1 MNKKMTPR
9 VIRLIAMQCLILV
22 ITISMV
28 GFAVVKHSEYKNLQE
43 GNIQTTTDSSGET
56 DKVIDNTNTF
66 APGQSTTSA
75 NSTADSS
82 TSSTDDDSQSTGSS
96 ASESSQDKSEAASSS
111 SSTSSVSSAN
121 HPYAYAGFT
130 PKTTDTS
137 VAITRIL
144 VNGKYCLPEN
154 YKPTLAEAVP
164 GSGQYLDYRVAPH
177 YQEMYNAAKKD
188 GITLTPISGYRSYQR
203 QKNNFE
209 NRIANNMSAGLDRVE
224 ATKKAATVI
233 MIPGA
238 SEHNA
243 GLAMDICS
251 LSDSFEHTKEF
262 DWLDKHAVEY
272 GFILRYPKDARSREI
287 TGVVY
292 EPWHYRYVGV
302 EAAKEIKARGIT
314 LEEYLGYA

>member
-22 ITISMV
+22 ITISTV
-28 GFAVVKHSEYKNLQE
+28 GFAVMKHSEYKKPE
-43 GNIQTTTDSSGET
+43 GATSSISGSS
-56 DKVIDNTNTF
+56 DKVSTS
-66 APGQSTTSA
+66 ASGQSTTEP
-75 NSTADSS
+75 STSSTSGSSQATSSSTSESSQSNNEQSS
-82 TSSTDDDSQSTGSS
+82 TSSSTTLQSS
-96 ASESSQDKSEAASSS
+96 AK
-111 SSTSSVSSAN
+111 

-130 PKTTDTS
+130 PQITDTS
-137 VAITRIL
+137 VSFTRIL
-144 VNGKYCLPEN
+144 VNGKYCLPED
-154 YKPTLAEAVP
+154 YKPQLTEAVP
-164 GSGQYLDYRVAPH
+164 GSGQYLDHRVAPYY
-177 YQEMYNAAKKD
+177 YQMYKAAKAD

-209 NRIANNMSAGLDRVE
+209 NRIASNMSAGYDRVE
-224 ATKKAATVI
+224 ATKIAATVI

-251 LSDSFEHTKEF
+251 LSNSFEHTKEF
-262 DWLDKHAVEY
+262 EWLDKHAAEY
-272 GFILRYPKDARSREI
+272 GFILRYPKDARSRAI

-314 LEEYLGYA
+314 FEEYVGRA